1 MILYIN
7 RDVKLVEKSQGKFTY
22 TFICIYTKRKIGFR
36 NDFLLNSS
44 HVLFKK

>member
-1 MILYIN
+1 MISI
-7 RDVKLVEKSQGKFTY
+7 DVKLVEKSQRKFIY
-22 TFICIYTKRKIGFR
+22 TFICIYTKRKIGFG